1 MAHRSRAARN
11 VGAGGPAD
19 MHATENAGV
28 AAAIGSEARREASR
42 SGRRNDGVMGM
53 TRYLILPGADVM
65 DHIPGENGPAVA
77 RAAHAVRQ
85 KAMYAGVFVRNCD
98 NKEQR

>member
-1 MAHRSRAARN
+1 
-11 VGAGGPAD
+11 
-19 MHATENAGV
+19 
-28 AAAIGSEARREASR
+28 
-42 SGRRNDGVMGM
+42 M

-77 RAAHAVRQ
+77 RAAQAVRQ